1 MSLLETILD
10 LIEEV
15 KPGLRP
21 DPDEELIKSGRL
33 DSVEV
38 MSLVMA
44 LTGEFDIEIT
54 PLDLKEENCHTA
66 RAIESLVARLQE
78 E

>member
-54 PLDLKEENCHTA
+54 PLDLKEENLHTA

>member
-1 MSLLETILD
+1 MTD
-10 LIEEV
+10 LVRQAVEA
-15 KPGLRP
+15 RYA
-21 DPDEELIKSGRL
+21 GR
-33 DSVEV
+33 DAAYSVEV

-54 PLDLKEENCHTA
+54 PLDLKEENFHTA

>member
-33 DSVEV
+33 DSVEI

-44 LTGEFDIEIT
+44 LTGGAG
-54 PLDLKEENCHTA
+54 LLSVLGGRKEE
-66 RAIESLVARLQE
+66 R
-78 E
+78 

>member
-1 MSLLETILD
+1 
-10 LIEEV
+10 
-15 KPGLRP
+15 
-21 DPDEELIKSGRL
+21 
-33 DSVEV
+33 

-54 PLDLKEENCHTA
+54 PLDLKEENFNTA

>member
-1 MSLLETILD
+1 
-10 LIEEV
+10 
-15 KPGLRP
+15 
-21 DPDEELIKSGRL
+21 
-33 DSVEV
+33 

-54 PLDLKEENCHTA
+54 PLDLKEENFHTA
-66 RAIESLVARLQE
+66 RAIESLVASLQE

>member
-21 DPDEELIKSGRL
+21 DPNEELIKSGRL

-54 PLDLKEENCHTA
+54 PLDLKEENFHTA